1 MKIVLIGY
9 MASGKSTVGKELS
22 KKIYIPFIDL
32 DNFIEEGEGKSVSK
46 IFEENGEIYFR
57 KKEHEYL
64 KQLLDSEDNF
74 VLSLGGGTPCYAGN
88 MDMVLNSDT
97 TSIYLKASLKTLY
110 NRLQKQ
116 KATRPLVASIS
127 DEKLSEFIAK
137 HLFERRFY
145 YEKANFN
152 LKIDDK
158 KVSDIIT
165 ELRILLH

>member
-22 KKIYIPFIDL
+22 SKLYVPFIDL
-32 DNFIEEGEGKSVSK
+32 DDYIEEGEGKSVSK
-46 IFEENGEIYFR
+46 IFEEDGEIYFR
-57 KKEHEYL
+57 RKEHEYL
-64 KQLLDSEDNF
+64 KQLLNSEADF

-88 MDMVLNSDT
+88 MDLVLNST
-97 TSIYLKASLKTLY
+97 AVSIYLKASLKTLY

-116 KATRPLVASIS
+116 KETRPLVASIS

-152 LKIDDK
+152 LTIDDK
-158 KVSDIIT
+158 KVSEIVA

>member
-22 KKIYIPFIDL
+22 SKLCIPFIDL
-32 DNFIEEGEGKSVSK
+32 DNYIEEGEGKSVSK

-88 MDMVLNSDT
+88 MDLVLNSDA

-110 NRLQKQ
+110 NRLQNQ
-116 KATRPLVASIS
+116 KESRPLVASIS

-137 HLFERRFY
+137 HLFERRFF

-152 LKIDDK
+152 LTIDDK
-158 KVSDIIT
+158 KVSEIVA